1 MSTNDPAD
9 LLTVIVSYPLS
20 PAGYSWLTPEEAS
33 SQLDLNPLA
42 WADLESHS
50 QLGGHQPEETSSAAS
65 LVSVIESFLIFA
77 NSHLAL
83 RHENAIAV
91 YGATLGSSELL
102 YSSLQAKPITKS
114 SKQPA
119 GSRDANTY
127 QSFRILNDSVANGVK
142 HLASLT
148 QSDSIAGKQPGIV
161 RALAKSLCHI
171 NRLARDNENKKDSLK
186 ARILILS
193 VSPDAPGQYIPMMNC
208 IFSAQKATIPIDV
221 CKISKENAV
230 FLQQAAHL
238 TDGIYYQVEK
248 PKAILQ
254 YLTMIF
260 LPGLAARKFL
270 NLPRHEEV
278 DFRAACFCH
287 REIID
292 VGYVCSVCLSIFCTP
307 TPVCSTCRTKFPMSS
322 LKRFLMEKP
331 KARTKSANG
340 TIASSP
346 LGTNASSP
354 HRS

>member
-1 MSTNDPAD
+1 MSTSTNDPAD
-9 LLTVIVSYPLS
+9 LLTVI
-20 PAGYSWLTPEEAS
+20 
-33 SQLDLNPLA
+33 LDLNPLA
-42 WADLESHS
+42 WADLESGES
-50 QLGGHQPEETSSAAS
+50 QEETTS

-91 YGATLGSSELL
+91 YGASLGSSELL
-102 YSSLQAKPITKS
+102 YSSLQAKPITTKS
-114 SKQPA
+114 SQPS

-127 QSFRILNDSVANGVK
+127 QSFRILNDSIASGVK
-142 HLASLT
+142 QLATLT
-148 QSDSIAGKQPGIV
+148 QSSSMTGN
-161 RALAKSLCHI
+161 I
-171 NRLARDNENKKDSLK
+171 NRLARENENKKESLK

-193 VSPDAPGQYIPMMNC
+193 VSSDAPGQYIPMMNC
-208 IFSAQKATIPIDV
+208 IFSAQKSTIPIDV

-238 TDGIYYQVEK
+238 TEGIYYQIEK

-270 NLPRHEEV
+270 NLPKHQEV

-307 TPVCSTCRTKFPMSS
+307 TPVCSTCRTKFPMST

-331 KARTKSANG
+331 KTRTKSANG
-340 TIASSP
+340 SIVSSP
-346 LGTNASSP
+346 LRSS
-354 HRS
+354 

>member
-1 MSTNDPAD
+1 MSTSTNDPAD
-9 LLTVIVSYPLS
+9 LLTVI
-20 PAGYSWLTPEEAS
+20 
-33 SQLDLNPLA
+33 LDLNPLA
-42 WADLESHS
+42 WADLESGES
-50 QLGGHQPEETSSAAS
+50 QEETTS

-91 YGATLGSSELL
+91 YGASLGSSELL
-102 YSSLQAKPITKS
+102 YSSLQAKPITTKS
-114 SKQPA
+114 SQPS

-127 QSFRILNDSVANGVK
+127 QSFRILNDSIASGVK
-142 HLASLT
+142 QLATLT
-148 QSDSIAGKQPGIV
+148 QSSSMTGKQPGIV
-161 RALAKSLCHI
+161 KALAKALCHI
-171 NRLARDNENKKDSLK
+171 NRLARENENKKESLK

-193 VSPDAPGQYIPMMNC
+193 VSSDAPGQYIPMMNC
-208 IFSAQKATIPIDV
+208 IFSAQKSTIPIDV

-238 TDGIYYQVEK
+238 TEGIYYQIEK

-270 NLPRHEEV
+270 NLPKHQEV

-292 VGYVCSVCLSIFCTP
+292 VGYVCSVCLSNWQVTGGSSHPYTSHESQGRQAAGLSP
-307 TPVCSTCRTKFPMSS
+307 TQPPEAIRAFQ
-322 LKRFLMEKP
+322 
-331 KARTKSANG
+331 
-340 TIASSP
+340 
-346 LGTNASSP
+346 
-354 HRS
+354 